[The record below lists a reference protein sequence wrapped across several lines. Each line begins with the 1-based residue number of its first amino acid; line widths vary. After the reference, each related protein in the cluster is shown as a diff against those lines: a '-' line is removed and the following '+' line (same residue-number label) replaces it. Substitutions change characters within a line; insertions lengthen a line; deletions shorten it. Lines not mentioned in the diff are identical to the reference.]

1 MIPCR
6 PNIRCRSQN
15 IRCEHASRF
24 CVSSYARLPTD
35 ALALPRIR
43 VRREGASQW
52 RDDLAQPI
60 VRRGLPSQL
69 SIQNRKPGSLSLGVK
84 RSPIFSYYTL
94 RVTLDPETC
103 VACALSVAVHTRS
116 AVFRSGCLMSPCA
129 LSAVCIPPII
139 PHANCLN
146 QHVASQRRGERV
158 QRHAHASLAD
168 ALAAAT
174 RLACTFSS
182 MASSAASAMNLTC
195 SRN

>member
-1 MIPCR
+1 M
-6 PNIRCRSQN
+6 
-15 IRCEHASRF
+15 
-24 CVSSYARLPTD
+24 ARRL
-35 ALALPRIR
+35 L
-43 VRREGASQW
+43 
-52 RDDLAQPI
+52 LAQPI

-182 MASSAASAMNLTC
+182 MASSAASAMNLT
-195 SRN
+195 